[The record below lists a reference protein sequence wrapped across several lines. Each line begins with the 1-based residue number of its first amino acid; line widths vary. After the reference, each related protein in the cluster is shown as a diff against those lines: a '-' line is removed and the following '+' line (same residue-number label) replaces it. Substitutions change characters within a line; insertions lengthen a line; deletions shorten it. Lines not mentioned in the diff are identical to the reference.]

1 MASYIVLRYD
11 SMKKHLNSKKIII
24 LVFTPVLV
32 ALMVVGFIFG
42 IQYKIKE
49 RNTSVNQPKTDNTLY
64 SYAQIYLADS
74 DNVLLPLTIKYKQPD
89 SQAEELMYILS
100 MLKKDSAVSSK
111 EFNGLLPTDTKVNG
125 MTLENEVLN
134 INFDNS
140 FATYDAKDELRLI
153 ESLTWTFTDLPYVSK
168 VTLSMEDTLLKNMP
182 VNKTP
187 LNNPLTKDVGIN
199 NLLLTST
206 IMGTGER
213 VLSYYEKKINNQFYY
228 VPVTHYVSN
237 KNNLSIYDLTIA
249 TLFKEPGITS
259 SLQVCRCI
267 SETEMM
273 TSSVLTDNILYVS
286 LSDDILFDELT
297 VSYDVYKIIKEVTA
311 LLEDVKD
318 VSFLMDLEE
327 VRVNGIEDDEEIA
340 VSKIELNKYYI

>member
-1 MASYIVLRYD
+1 
-11 SMKKHLNSKKIII
+11 MKKNFNSKKIII
-24 LVFTPVLV
+24 LVFTPLLV
-32 ALMVVGFIFG
+32 ALMVVGFVFG

-49 RNTSVNQPKTDNTLY
+49 KNTSLTKPITDNTLY
-64 SYAQIYLADS
+64 SYTQIYLADE
-74 DNVLLPLTIKYKQPD
+74 DKVLVPLTVKYKQVD
-89 SQAEELMYILS
+89 SQAEELMYVLS
-100 MLKKDSAVSSK
+100 LLKKDSVVSSSQ
-111 EFNGLLPTDTKVNG
+111 FNGLLPKDSKVLG
-125 MTLENEVLN
+125 MTLENEILN
-134 INFDNS
+134 INFDS
-140 FATYDAKDELRLI
+140 TFASYEPQDELRLI

-168 VTLSMEDTLLKNMP
+168 VTLSMDDQLLKNMP

-187 LNNPLTKDVGIN
+187 LSNPLTKDVGIN
-199 NLLLTST
+199 NFLLTST

-213 VLSYYEKKINNQFYY
+213 VLSYYEKEINHQYYY
-228 VPVTHYVSN
+228 VPVTHYVKN
-237 KNNLSIYDLTIA
+237 KDNLSIYDLTIT

-259 SLQVCRCI
+259 NLQVCRCI

-273 TSSVLTDNILYVS
+273 TSSVVNDNILYLS

-297 VSYDVYKIIKEVTA
+297 VSYDVYKIMKEVTT
-311 LLEDVKD
+311 LLSDVKD